1 MALIR
6 WEPFR
11 EIERWDPFSEMGVLR
26 RQMDRNRSGG

>member
-11 EIERWDPFSEMGVLR
+11 EVDSLQKEM
-26 RQMDRNRSGG
+26 NRLFDALAPSQFGNG